1 MVISGNITYENIR
14 YVTAD
19 DLKTLPFSTLDE
31 FIKEATA
38 RKADATQVLNW
49 LKIIKY
55 EKSNGALQDAHR
67 KAGGKN
73 DSL

>member
-1 MVISGNITYENIR
+1 MVLSGNIAYENIR

-19 DLKTLPFSTLDE
+19 DLKALPFDKIDE
-31 FIKEATA
+31 FIEEAVL
-38 RKADATQVLNW
+38 RKNDATQVLNW
-49 LKIIKY
+49 LKLIKY

-73 DSL
+73 EAL

>member
-1 MVISGNITYENIR
+1 MVLTGNITYDDIR

-19 DLKTLPFSTLDE
+19 DLKALPFDKIDE
-31 FIKEATA
+31 FIEEATA

-73 DSL
+73 DAL

>member
-1 MVISGNITYENIR
+1 MVLSGNITYDDIR

-19 DLKTLPFSTLDE
+19 DLKALPFDRLDS
-31 FIKEATA
+31 FIDEAVA
-38 RKADATQVLNW
+38 RKADATQLLHW

-55 EKSNGALQDAHR
+55 EKSYGALQDAHR

-73 DSL
+73 DAL